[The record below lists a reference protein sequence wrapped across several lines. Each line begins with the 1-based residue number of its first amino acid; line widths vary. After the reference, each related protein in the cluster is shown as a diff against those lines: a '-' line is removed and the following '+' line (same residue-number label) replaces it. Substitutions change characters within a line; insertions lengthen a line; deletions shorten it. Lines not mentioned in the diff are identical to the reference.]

1 MATNNPEFSTAVGVF
16 DDRADAQRAV
26 NELRRMGFSD
36 DRIGVA
42 YQDEAEGTRATPAS
56 HEESKAGTGAA
67 AGAAAGAGVGALWG
81 IGIAA
86 GMLPAI
92 GPVIAGG
99 TLAAV
104 LASAA
109 TGAAATGLAG
119 ALIGLGIPDE
129 DAEYYEEEFKR
140 GRTIVSVDAG
150 MSYDEV
156 MDVLRRYG
164 ADEHGTH
171 TEGRG
176 AARTRTHARA

>member
-1 MATNNPEFSTAVGVF
+1 MVTSNPECRIAVGVF
-16 DDRADAQRAV
+16 EDRADAQRAV
-26 NELRRMGFSD
+26 DELQRMGFSD
-36 DRIGVA
+36 DRIGIA
-42 YQDEAEGTRATPAS
+42 LQEETEGTRTVPAE

-67 AGAAAGAGVGALWG
+67 AGAAAGAGLGALWG
-81 IGIAA
+81 LGVVA

-109 TGAAATGLAG
+109 TGAAVTGLAG
-119 ALIGLGIPDE
+119 ALIGLGIPEDE
-129 DAEYYEEEFKR
+129 AEYYEEEFKR

-156 MDVLRRYG
+156 VDVLQSHG
-164 ADEHGTH
+164 AYHHSARAGQLGTAG
-171 TEGRG
+171 TK
-176 AARTRTHARA
+176 THARV

>member
-1 MATNNPEFSTAVGVF
+1 MATNNPECRTAVGVF
-16 DDRADAQRAV
+16 EDREDAQRAV
-26 NELRRMGFSD
+26 DELRRMGFSD

-42 YQDEAEGTRATPAS
+42 FQEETEGTRATPAG

-119 ALIGLGIPDE
+119 ALIGLGVPDDE
-129 DAEYYEEEFKR
+129 AEYYEEEFKH

-150 MSYDEV
+150 TSYNEV
-156 MDVLRRYG
+156 VDVLQSYG
-164 ADEHGTH
+164 AYQHSTH
-171 TEGRG
+171 TERRG
-176 AARTRTHARA
+176 ATGTRTHAHV